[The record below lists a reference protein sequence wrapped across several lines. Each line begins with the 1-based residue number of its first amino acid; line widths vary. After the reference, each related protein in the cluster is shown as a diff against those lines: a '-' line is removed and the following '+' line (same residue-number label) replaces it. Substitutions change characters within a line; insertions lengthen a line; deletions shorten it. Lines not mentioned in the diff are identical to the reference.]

1 MARVYDN
8 PYWVSSS
15 ISDAYYAHNIHPGTG
30 KYNTVYEYNGG
41 QVDFTGSML
50 GYGPIL
56 VAAAGTVTMSLVQGG
71 EIYSTALNTG
81 EIHDLAVIQISGSTV
96 GNPQIFAFKGIKI
109 G

>member
-30 KYNTVYEYNGG
+30 KYNAVYEYTGG

-50 GYGPIL
+50 GYGPVLI
-56 VAAAGTVTMSLVQGG
+56 AAPGKATMSLVQGG
-71 EIYSTALNTG
+71 ELYAPNLNTG
-81 EIHDLAVIQISGSTV
+81 EIHDLSVIQISGSVADT
-96 GNPQIFAFKGIKI
+96 PKIFVFKGIKI

>member
-8 PYWVSSS
+8 PYWASSS
-15 ISDAYYAHNIHPGTG
+15 ISDAYYANTVPVPG
-30 KYNTVYEYNGG
+30 KYNAVYEYTGG

-56 VAAAGTVTMSLVQGG
+56 IAAAGLVTMSLAEGG
-71 EIYSTALNTG
+71 DIYSPTLNTG
-81 EIHDLAVIQISGSTV
+81 EIHDLSVIQISGSATS
-96 GNPQIFAFKGIKI
+96 NPKIFAFKGIKI